1 MGGHHVSKCSARRSY
16 ADREA
21 TIVNAIAPTAIPSG
35 PSLGFTPGDVILV
48 TGAGSGIGRAT
59 ALRAAE
65 LGLVVAAW
73 DLNGDSVVDTAARI
87 TDAGGTAIALAC
99 DVGDAEQIDAAFARS
114 RELGTIRHLAN
125 VAGPPSSIALPFDEA
140 LVLCVGSMR
149 RMVDVWLSR
158 DVPEGASLVNI
169 ASVAGSVIGT
179 DSDWYC
185 AAKAGIAGYT
195 RHLAAYRSDQVR
207 SNTVAPGMT
216 DTPRLAGFASSEVG
230 QRVLQ
235 RVPLGRMGTPDDIA
249 WAVLFLLSPL
259 AGYINGAFLPVDG
272 GWTVTQ

>member
-1 MGGHHVSKCSARRSY
+1 MNRSNT
-16 ADREA
+16 AAANATSSGTDDRKS
-21 TIVNAIAPTAIPSG
+21 VLH
-35 PSLGFTPGDVILV
+35 LGFNRGDVILV

-65 LGLVVAAW
+65 LGLAVAAW
-73 DLNGDSVVDTAARI
+73 DLNGDTVAATAAQI
-87 TDAGGTAIALAC
+87 NADGGTALALAC
-99 DVGDAEQIDAAFARS
+99 DVGDAGQVDAAFVRS

-125 VAGPPSSIALPFDEA
+125 VAGPPSAVAMEFEAA

-149 RMVDVWLSR
+149 RMVDVWLSGGA
-158 DVPEGASLVNI
+158 PEGASLVNI
-169 ASVAGSVIGT
+169 ASVAGNLVGT
-179 DSDWYC
+179 NSDWYC

-195 RHLAAYRSDQVR
+195 RHLAAYRSDEVR

-216 DTPRLAGFASSEVG
+216 DTPRLTGFAASEVG
-230 QRVLQ
+230 QRTLQ
-235 RVPLGRMGTPDDIA
+235 RIPLGRMGSPDDIA

>member
-1 MGGHHVSKCSARRSY
+1 M
-16 ADREA
+16 
-21 TIVNAIAPTAIPSG
+21 TTPS
-35 PSLGFTPGDVILV
+35 PSVPQFGFTPGDVVVV

-65 LGLVVAAW
+65 VGLAVAAW
-73 DLNGDSVVDTAARI
+73 DLNAGTVAGTAATI
-87 TDAGGTAIALAC
+87 TAAGGTAIAVTA
-99 DVGDAEQIDAAFARS
+99 DVGVADQIDAGFAAS

-125 VAGPPSSIALPFDEA
+125 VAGPPSAVELDFDEA
-140 LVLCVGSMR
+140 LRLCVGSMR
-149 RMVDVWLSR
+149 RMVDTWLA
-158 DVPEGASLVNI
+158 DGAPENASLVNI
-169 ASVAGSVIGT
+169 ASVAGNVIGT
-179 DSDWYC
+179 ASDWYC
-185 AAKAGIAGYT
+185 AAKAGITGYT

-207 SNTVAPGMT
+207 SNVVAPGMT
-216 DTPRLAGFASSEVG
+216 DTPRLTGFAESEVG

-235 RVPLGRMGTPDDIA
+235 RIPLGRMGAPDDIA